1 VGLRLVDPGNTIFAG
16 NSNAL
21 VVVTQL
27 QPITVVFNVAED
39 NLSQLRSQILHRT
52 GLPVDAFDRSQ
63 LNKIATG
70 RLLTIDNQVDTTT
83 GTIRFRA
90 QFDNQDLALYP
101 NQFVNARL
109 LVNTLHNTLLIPSA
123 AVQRNGVQAFVY
135 KVSNNTASIQ
145 NIVEKTSDNNI
156 SAVEGLKPGDTVSI
170 TGFDK
175 LQDGTKVEIEES
187 PQATVTGNGDA
198 AGTLAGKRDAGQTR

>member
-1 VGLRLVDPGNTIFAG
+1 MKARSTTSGSNSATAISPHRPPAAWGLRLVDPGNTIFAG

-90 QFDNQDLALYP
+90 QFDNHDLALYP

-109 LVNTLHNTLLIPSA
+109 LVNTLHNTLLIPNCGRPA
-123 AVQRNGVQAFVY
+123 
-135 KVSNNTASIQ
+135 
-145 NIVEKTSDNNI
+145 
-156 SAVEGLKPGDTVSI
+156 
-170 TGFDK
+170 
-175 LQDGTKVEIEES
+175 
-187 PQATVTGNGDA
+187 
-198 AGTLAGKRDAGQTR
+198 